1 MNVLALVVVAL
12 VQLVSLDLP
21 QLRETI
27 EAITT
32 ALVDQY
38 VEPVEGALRRE
49 RTGTGPGETRPFC
62 D

>member
-1 MNVLALVVVAL
+1 MDILALVVVAL

-21 QLRETI
+21 HLRETI

-38 VEPVEGALRRE
+38 VEPGGSEAGKAK
-49 RTGTGPGETRPFC
+49 
-62 D
+62 